1 MPEAMVAATRVVKEF
16 PVGKGFLSPK
26 KHVHA
31 VNGVDFT
38 IDDGKVVGL
47 VGESGCGKTTL
58 GRLILRLIPLTS
70 GSIKFKQEEV
80 ATLRGRSLKAFRRQT
95 AMVFQDPYS
104 SLNPRM
110 LIADVVAEPL
120 LIHHICDPGDR
131 DDVVLDL
138 LNSVGL
144 KEEHMYRYPHE
155 FSGGQRQRIAVA
167 RALAADPSF
176 IVLDEPT
183 SALDVSVQAKILN
196 LLNDLKE
203 EHHLTYLFISHD
215 LDVVRHISDAVGVMY
230 LGKMVEWGSTGEL
243 FTHTLHPYAQALLEA
258 IPKPD
263 PTIKGKTVLVG
274 EVPSAV
280 ELPSGCF
287 FHPRCPRVMERCKT
301 EMPPT
306 VEVRSE
312 NDMAN
317 HGAESHTVAC
327 HLYPAAC
334 ETETMGTMR

>member
-1 MPEAMVAATRVVKEF
+1 MKGEAMVTGKQVVKEF
-16 PVGKGFLSPK
+16 PFSKGFLSPK
-26 KHVHA
+26 KNVHA

-38 IDDGKVVGL
+38 IHEGEVVGL

-58 GRLILRLIPLTS
+58 GRLILRLIPLTG

-80 ATLRGRSLKAFRRQT
+80 ATLRRQSLKAFRRQT

-110 LIADVVAEPL
+110 LVADVVAEPL

-131 DDVVLDL
+131 DDMVLEL
-138 LNSVGL
+138 LNWVGL

-203 EHHLTYLFISHD
+203 AHNLTYLFISHN
-215 LDVVRHISDAVGVMY
+215 LDVVRHISDTVGVMY

-258 IPKPD
+258 VPKPD
-263 PTIKGKTVLVG
+263 PTIKGTAALVG

-280 ELPSGCF
+280 QLPKGCF
-287 FHPRCPRVMERCKT
+287 FHPRCPRMMERCKI
-301 EMPPT
+301 EVPRS
-306 VEVRSE
+306 VEVQSK
-312 NDMAN
+312 DSMVN
-317 HGAESHTVAC
+317 HSVAC
-327 HLYPAAC
+327 HLYSAAQKAQAK
-334 ETETMGTMR
+334 EK